1 MNSEKKFA
9 LFAIISGCVALDG
22 SKASSKALDQAI
34 YLARQS
40 QTTVTG
46 VFVIPLFSI
55 NVARPASKFGQIFAE
70 SGKRIM
76 AEAKERC
83 AKNGVLFYE
92 KILCGNEGFKLV
104 TFAKN
109 RKAGLIV
116 MGSRGRSSTKE
127 FFLGSVSHYVLHK
140 SPIPVL
146 IVK

>member
-1 MNSEKKFA
+1 MPNLKNI
-9 LFAIISGCVALDG
+9 LVALDG
-22 SKASSKALDQAI
+22 SKTSSKALDQAI
-34 YLARQS
+34 YLARQN
-40 QTTVTG
+40 QTTITG

-55 NVARPASKFGQIFAE
+55 NVARPASKLGQIFAE

-104 TFAKN
+104 KFAKN

-116 MGSRGRSSTKE
+116 MGSRGRSNTKE
-127 FFLGSVSHYVLHK
+127 FFLGSVSHYVTHK